1 LHAHKRF
8 HITQANS
15 LRCAVYMQ
23 LQWMGGR
30 AKSYFPDEFKYLIIQ
45 TADNDAQD
53 LISLFQ
59 QTSAFIDDGARQ
71 RGGVLVHCFAGVSR
85 SATTMAA
92 YLMDHRSM
100 SAADAVALVKRGR
113 RESQPNP
120 NFMKQLQ
127 KYESHLQKKKGAPT
141 KTVSP
146 AAASAKPSGLYTS
159 SMHVPSSITRLLR

>member
-1 LHAHKRF
+1 MYTNAFTSPKQTHY
-8 HITQANS
+8 S
-15 LRCAVYMQ
+15 VYMQ
-23 LQWMGGR
+23 LQWMGGQ

-45 TADNDAQD
+45 TADNDQQD

-59 QTSAFIDDGARQ
+59 QTSAFIDEGVRQ

-100 SAADAVALVKRGR
+100 SAAGAVALVKRGR

-127 KYESHLQKKKGAPT
+127 KYERHLQKKKGAPT

-146 AAASAKPSGLYTS
+146 SAASAKSSGLYTS
-159 SMHVPSSITRLLR
+159 SMHEPSSITRLLS